1 MAGQM
6 HNLTMQISDANG
18 VNSIDIVTVK
28 LLGVDQDE
36 IGVMNWEPRNGAVY
50 TANNSQLTLHE
61 IITTEGDGDTWSVSW
76 HFTLDWSFDESLIPD
91 YASPAIVVFDDDE
104 LNPVALLTN
113 IGNNVRWQLDN
124 NLEVV
129 VENMSDNTPPISIYS
144 SEHIYV
150 QPGDDISF
158 SGSVVYEKSG
168 AVVQN
173 LPQQGLEV
181 SIQTNYGNDLRQAYA
196 EVTEGGNWETSMILP
211 SRSLSEPTIEVDYS
225 ITGIPAPGEDKTY
238 LQTLMTVD
246 EKSPIVQF
254 DEAPTPN
261 KNPLDDSNLE
271 VTMFEVVIFEEGG
284 MPEGDLT
291 INWAFKRSGL
301 I

>member
-1 MAGQM
+1 M
-6 HNLTMQISDANG
+6 
-18 VNSIDIVTVK
+18 V
-28 LLGVDQDE
+28 
-36 IGVMNWEPRNGAVY
+36 VY
-50 TANNSQLTLHE
+50 
-61 IITTEGDGDTWSVSW
+61 
-76 HFTLDWSFDESLIPD
+76 
-91 YASPAIVVFDDDE
+91 DDDE

-168 AVVQN
+168 AVVQS

-271 VTMFEVVIFEEGG
+271 VTMFEVVIFEKG
-284 MPEGDLT
+284 
-291 INWAFKRSGL
+291 NA
-301 I
+301 